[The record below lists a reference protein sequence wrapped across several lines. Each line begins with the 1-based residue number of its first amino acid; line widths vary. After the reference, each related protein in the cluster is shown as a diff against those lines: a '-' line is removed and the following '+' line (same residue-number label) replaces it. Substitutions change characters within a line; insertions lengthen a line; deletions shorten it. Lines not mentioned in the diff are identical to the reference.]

1 MSKNVGKYKTKNLS
15 GKWSQKLLDHAKQSA
30 RDVLKITSKRLNQK
44 TAKQLVIWLAMKL
57 LIELQKSQKIYHKI
71 IQKQLQMN
79 MIKKYL
85 KRDLYL
91 QKKDKKLQMN

>member
-44 TAKQLVIWLAMKL
+44 TAKQLVI
-57 LIELQKSQKIYHKI
+57 
-71 IQKQLQMN
+71 
-79 MIKKYL
+79 
-85 KRDLYL
+85 
-91 QKKDKKLQMN
+91 